1 MGNKFYDLGTTLDG
15 KEVFRLLEEHLA
27 TGIVVNGT
35 TGGGKSR
42 FLHKL
47 ISEHV
52 RWRRG
57 FLLIDPGDLADDVL
71 AAFARRIADTKDDRL
86 LKKLH
91 VLELNP
97 AQMARYDLFQPPDL
111 KLNHPEVRAMFL
123 RAWQHT
129 KVQSA
134 SEVFLRIKGQTEFGV
149 QVRLQRLLSN
159 VFTCVSTM
167 VDRGHLPVGKALV
180 LLDREHPDHLRVY
193 ERLKPFLP
201 REVVAD
207 FETLHTF
214 RRVQDLR
221 TETESTLNTLR
232 AELGP
237 LMTNF
242 LSGTGREPSF
252 SMQRA
257 VEDGA
262 FVLVSVKKTLFT
274 SHKQNVALAAML
286 VHDWFEALLNCPRE
300 KRRGSTL
307 IIDELH
313 QFLHALPD
321 LPLFQRILRKYG
333 GGLVLGTQDL
343 VSMRSGETDH
353 APAIL
358 GLANTLVTFRM
369 TWPKDVEVMSRLLF
383 SHNIDYTKLTH
394 DVYQH
399 QGEYDWLRV
408 RETSRQWSVSR
419 QHGEANG
426 EGEDESEQTQE
437 SESLAEQNQ
446 WSKAK
451 GRGRGTGT
459 SDMNGWANAESSGA
473 GQSDSPI
480 IVDGVQKQTLRL
492 GSNSASA
499 SQSQTGALTRSTQET
514 ETETDTV
521 GGGST
526 ATRGASRSLGRS
538 KKTMRTR
545 TKTEGVTAGL
555 SESEKLLPLPK
566 LVHVKQD
573 TGQLIDSVAD
583 QYEKLGSE
591 LTSLPRQEGFVR
603 IRGGKAL
610 RFRTADVPDAFA
622 SPEAQMK
629 AVAWMKR
636 RLYQTHDY
644 FFTPSLE
651 DEPGDAGGL
660 EFVADEDDPILDE
673 AEGMEAADEE
683 ESPLL

>member
-1 MGNKFYDLGTTLDG
+1 MGNKFYDLGTILDG
-15 KEVFRLLEEHLA
+15 MEMFRFLEEHLA

-35 TGGGKSR
+35 TGSGKSR
-42 FLHKL
+42 FLHRL
-47 ISEHV
+47 IDEHV

-57 FLLIDPGDLADDVL
+57 FLLVEPGDLCDDVL
-71 AAFARRIADTKDDRL
+71 ASFARRVADTKDERI

-91 VLELNP
+91 LIELNP

-111 KLNHPEVRAMFL
+111 KAVHPELRAVYL

-129 KVQSA
+129 KVQSVA
-134 SEVFLRIKGQTEFGV
+134 EAFLRVKGQTEFGI
-149 QVRLQRLLSN
+149 QVRLQRLLTN

-167 VDRGHLPVGKALV
+167 VGRGHLPAGRALV
-180 LLDREHPDHLRVY
+180 LLDRDHPGHLREY
-193 ERLKPFLP
+193 ERVKPFLP
-201 REVVAD
+201 AEIVSD

-214 RRVQDLR
+214 RRVQDIR

-232 AELGP
+232 AQLGP
-237 LMTNF
+237 LMKNF
-242 LSGTGREPSF
+242 VSGTGTEPSF

-257 VEDGA
+257 VQDGA
-262 FVLVSVKKTLFT
+262 FILVSVKKTPWA
-274 SHKQNVALAAML
+274 SHQQNVALAALL
-286 VHDWFEALLNCPRE
+286 VHDWFQALLDCPRE
-300 KRRGSTL
+300 RRRGSTL

-369 TWPKDVEVMSRLLF
+369 TWPKDVEIMSRLLF
-383 SHNIDYTKLTH
+383 ARNIDYTKLTH
-394 DVYQH
+394 DLYQH

-408 RETSRQWSVSR
+408 RETSRQWSVTH
-419 QHGEANG
+419 QQGEANG

-437 SESLAEQNQ
+437 SEALAEQNQ
-446 WSKAK
+446 WSRAKA
-451 GRGRGTGT
+451 RGRGTGT
-459 SDMNGWANAESSGA
+459 SDMNGWANGETSSDGR
-473 GQSDSPI
+473 SDSPV
-480 IVDGVQKQTLRL
+480 IVDGVRKQTLQL
-492 GSNSASA
+492 GSNSDGTSRT
-499 SQSQTGALTRSTQET
+499 QNGAVTRTANDT
-514 ETETDTV
+514 ETDTDTV
-521 GGGST
+521 GGGLT
-526 ATRGASRSLGRS
+526 KTRGTSLGRGRS
-538 KKTMRTR
+538 KKKMRTLSDTR
-545 TKTEGVTAGL
+545 GVSAGG

-573 TGQLIDSVAD
+573 TGQLVDSVAD
-583 QYEKLGSE
+583 QYERLGSD

-629 AVAWMKR
+629 SVGWMKR

-644 FFTPSLE
+644 YFTPSLE
-651 DEPGDAGGL
+651 EALPAAAAQRAEPEDCDADEPVYAEEAGDA
-660 EFVADEDDPILDE
+660 
-673 AEGMEAADEE
+673 E